1 VKGPTVAARITR
13 PRLRRAIVLSAIA
26 AVALGLPACANQVPR
41 EQLLADSRGGEVA
54 AQHFRTTRE
63 ASVAKA
69 PVAAGP
75 VAIDVPQTSVTP
87 AHSTAGS
94 APDTA
99 AVVKVESR
107 GAPAG
112 ATHGKAAAAPAATTP
127 GCRSPLSEIALGTV
141 GATSGFIGASLR
153 PGVDAI
159 KAWVADTNAR
169 GGLACHPIKYYVAD
183 DGGDPAR
190 NAALTEQMVS
200 QRKVIAML
208 YSSDPLSAEGGK
220 SVLERAHVPTIG
232 NEGAAEWFNTSPDFF
247 PVSPAGTKMIVA
259 SYAFAGQLLTSDQ
272 KAHFGA
278 LVCIEVSLC
287 SEYGGDTGA
296 QIAKDN
302 GVTMIYKGS
311 ATMVAPDYTSN
322 CQAAKDA
329 GVQALMLA
337 GDNGLI
343 SRAIRSCNRINFH
356 PVYTTSPIAITA
368 AAAELPEL
376 DGVIVNSVVKPW
388 TANDPQSRRY
398 LAALAKYVPGALPIG
413 SGGVGWACAVVL
425 EAAAKNL
432 PANPTPADVYTGLW
446 TIKNQDFAGY
456 TAPLTYAKNKPAS
469 YPVCWWGMEIKN
481 KQWITL
487 NNGTRACKK

>member
-1 VKGPTVAARITR
+1 MSTH
-13 PRLRRAIVLSAIA
+13 LRRTVVGLALGAIA
-26 AVALGLPACANQVPR
+26 FGVPACGNQVPR
-41 EQLLADSRGGEVA
+41 EQLLADSRGGDTVA
-54 AQHFRTTRE
+54 TAGQ
-63 ASVAKA
+63 AVADA
-69 PVAAGP
+69 PVAPAPSGAVPTITGNEAVGP
-75 VAIDVPQTSVTP
+75 SGGASPSVGTAIT
-87 AHSTAGS
+87 STAK
-94 APDTA
+94 TMA
-99 AVVKVESR
+99 ATSGKS
-107 GAPAG
+107 
-112 ATHGKAAAAPAATTP
+112 KAAPTATTP
-127 GCRSPLSEIALGTV
+127 TCTGPLPEIAIGTV

-200 QRKVIAML
+200 ERHVIAML
-208 YSSDPLSAEGGK
+208 FSSDPLSAQGGK

-232 NEGAAEWFNTSPDFF
+232 NEGAAEWFNTSSDFF

-259 SYAFAGQLLTSDQ
+259 SFAFAGQQLTPEQ
-272 KAHFGA
+272 RAHFGA
-278 LVCIEVSLC
+278 LACIEVSLC
-287 SEYGGDTGA
+287 SQYAGDSGA
-296 QIAKDN
+296 KIAADN
-302 GVTMIYKGS
+302 GMTMVYNGQ

-322 CQAAKDA
+322 CQSAKNA

-343 SRAIRSCNRINFH
+343 SRAIRSCNKINFH

-388 TANDPQSRRY
+388 TLDDPQSKRY
-398 LAALAKYVPGALPIG
+398 VAALAKYVPGSAPIG
-413 SGGVGWACAVVL
+413 SGAVGWASALVL
-425 EAAAKNL
+425 ERAGQNL
-432 PANPTPADVYTGLW
+432 PATPTAQDVYNGLW
-446 TIKNQDFAGY
+446 KIKNDDFGGF
-456 TAPLTYAKNKPAS
+456 TAPLTYTKDKPAT
-469 YPVCWWGMEIKN
+469 YPVCWWGMSIKA

-487 NNGTRACKK
+487 DNGARACKK